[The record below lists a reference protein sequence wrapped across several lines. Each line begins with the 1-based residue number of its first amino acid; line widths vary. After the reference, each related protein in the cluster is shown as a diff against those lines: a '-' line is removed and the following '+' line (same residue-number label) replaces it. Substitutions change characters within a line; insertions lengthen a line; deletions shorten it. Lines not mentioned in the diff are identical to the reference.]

1 MSAGRVHEAAVTSV
15 DEERRVVCV
24 EWFEDGETKGKEVRK
39 QAAILYIQHTE
50 FSTLPFVS
58 TPKQYFVGLYL
69 ELVCLWLSLHLPTL
83 CTAWYMY
90 SLMMDV
96 HSRHIVIVFTLGRKA
111 CG

>member
-39 QAAILYIQHTE
+39 QAAILYIQHRILHTT
-50 FSTLPFVS
+50 FCVHTKIVLCWALFRAS
-58 TPKQYFVGLYL
+58 
-69 ELVCLWLSLHLPTL
+69 LSSAESAFANPLHSMVHT
-83 CTAWYMY
+83 Y

-96 HSRHIVIVFTLGRKA
+96 HSRHIYTFKLARVD
-111 CG
+111 